1 MKTFGIALTQPI
13 GGKQK
18 PLLRLLLPL
27 LLAACTAPA
36 IKPAA
41 WQAEGLHTLLI
52 VPVEA
57 PPLEVVPDLVEQR
70 DAAYRHAQNM
80 AMGVALKRQRYQTAG
95 GIVVAGMV
103 GGIPSDDADALIATL
118 PPTAAGNESGWTP
131 TKAAAEKLRGLL
143 ALENRKAELS
153 RHEYRLPTQA
163 DASLPDWHSAMQSW
177 YGQET
182 GQTNYAAHGRYD
194 AVIELGVGK
203 YRIFEGQTS
212 LQLLL
217 KLIDPVSHR
226 VIARTHSESF
236 RVDDEA
242 LASLERDG
250 AAFKQLIADMAVP
263 LLRQS
268 LGDVGLRLPVQADES

>member
-13 GGKQK
+13 SGKQK

-36 IKPAA
+36 IKPAP
-41 WQAEGLHTLLI
+41 WQAERLHTLLI

-153 RHEYRLPTQA
+153 RYEYRLPTQG

-182 GQTNYAAHGRYD
+182 GQTNYAAQGRYD